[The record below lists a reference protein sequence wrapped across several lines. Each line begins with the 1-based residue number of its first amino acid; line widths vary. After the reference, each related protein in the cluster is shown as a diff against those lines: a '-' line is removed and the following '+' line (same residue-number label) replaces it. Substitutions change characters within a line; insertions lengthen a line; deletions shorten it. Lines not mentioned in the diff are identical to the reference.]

1 MRLLTG
7 IVALGLLPHRGTPS
21 TLSEDLSYSINALNQ
36 ARQAKRLASL
46 SWDPNLAAYAQYWA
60 NAMATGQQPFAHA
73 TGRYRPSQGE
83 NLYARASGQCD
94 GAYDTPMLTAMH
106 AWLAQASLYNDEPV
120 RTGHEHWLHWCKPLP
135 LLAGARSTRL
145 PRPSKGTSWPP
156 AGLLLTEPPAQCMWS
171 TTTHVGCARA
181 YSISEPYK
189 VYNVCRFFPAG
200 NMWVAP
206 SHRTGHAV
214 GDDG

>member
-106 AWLAQASLYNDEPV
+106 AWFAQASLYNDEPV
-120 RTGHEHWLHWCKPLP
+120 RTGHEHWLHW
-135 LLAGARSTRL
+135 S
-145 PRPSKGTSWPP
+145 
-156 AGLLLTEPPAQCMWS
+156 QCMWS

-200 NMWVAP
+200 NI
-206 SHRTGHAV
+206 V
-214 GDDG
+214 GQKPF